1 MNQLA
6 IRGRAPAER
15 ELGQSL
21 CRWHR
26 ETRARRRDYSPPLGR
41 FIERDPIGFEAG
53 DNNWYRFVANGP
65 TNYADPL
72 GLLKISI
79 GGYVFYVHKNDPDP
93 FPSRPHGHVG
103 APTSRIK
110 VNVETGELFQGT
122 MATGRNIGKKTL
134 AALRQRL
141 RGAGLLGVAA
151 IVVMEAPSLV
161 QAAEGGG
168 VGGVASYTSDLAVQT
183 AVATCETA
191 AIGGAVI
198 AGASLAGTSVT
209 TASGAALAGLGGAA
223 TVGCVVTLGAGVG
236 GAVGYGIGSIPIGS
250 HTIHEHLGEGM
261 YWAGQGMYV
270 GGAAVGN
277 AASSAWN
284 WITDW

>member
-1 MNQLA
+1 MPLQT
-6 IRGRAPAER
+6 RWSSAPAATEAAR
-15 ELGQSL
+15 LTR
-21 CRWHR
+21 RWNR
-26 ETRARRRDYSPPLGR
+26 ETGVRPRDYSPTLGR
-41 FIERDPIGFEAG
+41 FIDRDPIGFEAG

-72 GLLKISI
+72 GLLKIKIS
-79 GGYVFYVHKNDPDP
+79 GYVFYVHENDPDP
-93 FPSRPHGHVG
+93 FPSQPHGHVG
-103 APTSRIK
+103 APTSPIK

-168 VGGVASYTSDLAVQT
+168 VGGVASYTSDLAVQM

-209 TASGAALAGLGGAA
+209 TASGAALVGLGGAA
-223 TVGCVVTLGAGVG
+223 TVGGVVALGAGVG

-261 YWAGQGMYV
+261 YWVGHGMYV

-277 AASSAWN
+277 AGSSAWN